1 MMNSKAMEKSLIFL
15 DFDGV
20 LNTEQYQAELAIS
33 GKSGRDTWGPLFD
46 LRAVENLRVLI
57 EETGAMIVVTSTWRY
72 IHGLMGLKDMW
83 KARSL
88 PGNILSILPCDSL
101 MPARGEEIAEYLKKH
116 KDAPYVILDDID
128 EFEEMQIPNFIK
140 VNPVKGLSAKDA
152 QKATAILQNR
162 HIIES

>member
-1 MMNSKAMEKSLIFL
+1 MNSRAMERSLIFL

-20 LNTEQYQAELAIS
+20 LNTEQYNAELAIN
-33 GKSGRDTWGPLFD
+33 GQSGRDIWGPLFD
-46 LRAVENLRVLI
+46 PRAVANLRLLI

-88 PGNILSILPCDSL
+88 PGNILAILPCDSL
-101 MPARGEEIAEYLKKH
+101 MSTRGEEIAEYLKNH
-116 KDAPYVILDDID
+116 KAASYVILDDID
-128 EFEEMQIPNFIK
+128 DFDETQIQNVIK
-140 VNPVKGLSAKDA
+140 VNPVKGLSVKDA

-162 HIIES
+162 HIS